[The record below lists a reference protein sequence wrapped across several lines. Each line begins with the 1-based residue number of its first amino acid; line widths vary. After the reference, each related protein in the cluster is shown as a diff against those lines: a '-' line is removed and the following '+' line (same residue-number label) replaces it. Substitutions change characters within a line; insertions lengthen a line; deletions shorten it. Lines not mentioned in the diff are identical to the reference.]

1 MRYAFIQASLED
13 SELKDIPIAKRCE
26 VLEVSVSGYHAW
38 VKRQRMHPQQKA
50 DLRVEEAGFG
60 KVQLPHK
67 APTPSSS
74 AMQITTCSDASGRSV
89 TFSSK
94 KFHATALAGLLP
106 IAHIA
111 RSLNLFKAA
120 KEVLSDAV
128 PSKRNTL
135 YSPELMFE

>member
-1 MRYAFIQASLED
+1 M
-13 SELKDIPIAKRCE
+13 
-26 VLEVSVSGYHAW
+26 
-38 VKRQRMHPQQKA
+38 
-50 DLRVEEAGFG
+50 EEAGFG

-67 APTPSSS
+67 TPTPSSS

-135 YSPELMFE
+135 YSPELMFEQRLLALAAGYEDLHDHDELFHDCARWEG

>member
-1 MRYAFIQASLED
+1 
-13 SELKDIPIAKRCE
+13 
-26 VLEVSVSGYHAW
+26 
-38 VKRQRMHPQQKA
+38 
-50 DLRVEEAGFG
+50 
-60 KVQLPHK
+60 
-67 APTPSSS
+67 
-74 AMQITTCSDASGRSV
+74 MQITTCSDASGRSV

-128 PSKRNTL
+128 PSKL
-135 YSPELMFE
+135 ELGAETGILNPTEKTS